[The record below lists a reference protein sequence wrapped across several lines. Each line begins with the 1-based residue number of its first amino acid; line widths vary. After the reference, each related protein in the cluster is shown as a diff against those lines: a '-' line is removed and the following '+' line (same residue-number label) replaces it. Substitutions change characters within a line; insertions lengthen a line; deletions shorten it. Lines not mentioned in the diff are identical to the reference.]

1 MRTSEK
7 TQKTNFVELRLG
19 EVRRIYLP
27 RTPENKPGRG
37 KIASVTRD
45 HSEEHRHDHYHG
57 RGGHSHTHAAVD
69 PTLATSERG
78 IWAFKWSFVGLMAT
92 ALLQLVVVLLS
103 GSVALLSDTIHNF
116 GDAATAIPLGIA
128 FALTRLGVSRRFTFG
143 YGRVED
149 LAGVVIVLIILFS
162 AVVAGYQAVERLL
175 NPQPVGFLWAVAVA
189 SLVGFV
195 GNEGVAV
202 FRIRVGREI
211 GSAALVA
218 DGYHARTDGWTSLAV
233 LLGAIGVWLGY
244 PLADPI
250 VGLIIAAA
258 ILVIVW
264 QSGKAVFTRLLD
276 GVEPEVIEEIRHAAC
291 EAPGVEDVSEVRA
304 RWLGHRLHAEV
315 NVAVEPGLS
324 VAEGHAIAREVNH
337 RLLHH
342 LSYLSG
348 AVVHV
353 DPTQEAGEEHH
364 RIPAHS
370 HDGLPTH
377 SH

>member
-1 MRTSEK
+1 MKHDR
-7 TQKTNFVELRLG
+7 
-19 EVRRIYLP
+19 
-27 RTPENKPGRG
+27 
-37 KIASVTRD
+37 
-45 HSEEHRHDHYHG
+45 SEEHPHVHPHG
-57 RGGHSHTHAAVD
+57 HGEHGHTHGAVD
-69 PTLATSERG
+69 PTIATSERG
-78 IWAFKWSFVGLMAT
+78 IWAIKWSFVGLMAT

-149 LAGVVIVLIILFS
+149 LAGVLIVLIILFS
-162 AVVAGYQAVERLL
+162 AVVAGYQAVERII
-175 NPQPVGFLWAVAVA
+175 NPQPIGMLWAVAVA
-189 SLVGFV
+189 SLVGFI
-195 GNEGVAV
+195 GNEAVAV
-202 FRIRVGREI
+202 FRIRIGREI

-233 LLGAIGVWLGY
+233 LAGAVGVWLGY

-250 VGLIIAAA
+250 VGLLIAAA

-276 GVEPEVIEEIRHAAC
+276 GVEPEAIEEIRHTASRV
-291 EAPGVEDVSEVRA
+291 PGVEDVSEVRA

-315 NVAVEPGLS
+315 NVAVDPDLS

-337 RLLHH
+337 QLLHH
-342 LSYLSG
+342 LSYLNG
-348 AVVHV
+348 AVIHV
-353 DPTQEAGEEHH
+353 DPLQEAGEEHH
-364 RIPAHS
+364 RFSTHS
-370 HDGLPTH
+370 HDGLPPH